1 MALQSQTDYSAMKD
15 FFSLS
20 MRLNKLSLLDPSI
33 QSRQRACLVGAAAA
47 ALKYLKGSVDEKEVR
62 TVTEEVLGFVEQG
75 KKLCVADKFGQPDR
89 SLESSL
95 VFFHLFELEAKHRLG
110 YQNLSK
116 CLEEISLL
124 PGADCKV
131 LSDHNPL
138 FSLKF

>member
-1 MALQSQTDYSAMKD
+1 MKD
-15 FFSLS
+15 FFALS

-47 ALKYLKGSVDEKEVR
+47 ALKFLKTCVDEKEVR
-62 TVTEEVLGFVEQG
+62 AVAEEVLGFVEQG
-75 KKLCVADKFGQPDR
+75 KKLCVTDKFGQPDK

-110 YQNLSK
+110 YQNLGR
-116 CLEEISLL
+116 CLEDISLL

-131 LSDHNPL
+131 TAISNRVALSL
-138 FSLKF
+138 L

>member
-1 MALQSQTDYSAMKD
+1 MKD
-15 FFSLS
+15 FFALS
-20 MRLNKLSLLDPSI
+20 MRLNNLSLLDPSI

-47 ALKYLKGSVDEKEVR
+47 ALKFLKTSVDEKEVR
-62 TVTEEVLGFVEQG
+62 AVTEEVLGFVEQG
-75 KKLCVADKFGQPDR
+75 KKLCVTDKFGQPDR

-110 YQNLSK
+110 YQNLGK

-131 LSDHNPL
+131 LSNFKIIL
-138 FSLKF
+138 SSILRF